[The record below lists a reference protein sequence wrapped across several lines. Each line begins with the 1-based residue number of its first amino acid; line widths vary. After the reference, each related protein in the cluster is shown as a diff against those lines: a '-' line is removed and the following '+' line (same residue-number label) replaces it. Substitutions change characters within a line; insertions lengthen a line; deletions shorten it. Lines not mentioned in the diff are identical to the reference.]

1 MHRPTLASTGTTAP
15 LPTPDSTVP
24 AMAGMHRPSL
34 ASTGTTAP
42 PPTPDSTVPATAGTH
57 RPSLASTVS
66 TAPPPTLDSTVPA
79 TAGKARAR
87 PGTASPTCRLQRP
100 PFPVQPPPR
109 IAVLRVGPGAVA
121 PKQPDLRN
129 TLTNNTRSVGF
140 GRRTASSHSVSF
152 ARACHRRK
160 RYCGCDPC
168 RREGC

>member
-1 MHRPTLASTGTTAP
+1 
-15 LPTPDSTVP
+15 
-24 AMAGMHRPSL
+24 MHRPSL
-34 ASTGTTAP
+34 ASTVTTAP
-42 PPTPDSTVPATAGTH
+42 PPTPASTVPATAGMH

-79 TAGKARAR
+79 TAGTHRRTPDSTVPAMAGKARVR